1 MIQKLEGEEVSL
13 TLTPEELAEADG
25 VPADFKKPGFKSSIV
40 DTLDYSAMTE
50 AGCDDM
56 VDIDELNSATLL
68 YNLANRYKREEM
80 EIYTWVGPILLALN
94 PFKACPHYEGKEFE
108 DLYRRITD
116 VNFSPV
122 AVKKELRPHT
132 NAISAM
138 AYAKLKSD

>member
-25 VPADFKKPGFKSSIV
+25 VPADFKKPGFKSNIV

-94 PFKACPHYEGKEFE
+94 PFKRCPHYEGKEFE

-116 VNFSPV
+116 TNFSPV

>member
-1 MIQKLEGEEVSL
+1 
-13 TLTPEELAEADG
+13 
-25 VPADFKKPGFKSSIV
+25 
-40 DTLDYSAMTE
+40 MTE
-50 AGCDDM
+50 EGCDDM

-94 PFKACPHYEGKEFE
+94 PFKRCPHYEGQEFE
-108 DLYRRITD
+108 NLYRRITD
-116 VNFSPV
+116 PNFSPV